1 MAIETEEPRTETD
14 MAAEELEGGP
24 VKSFLE
30 HLEDLR
36 WTLIK
41 SGAAAVVGMLVCLL
55 GANYVVAILK
65 RPLEKARIKYPATVQ
80 VVNLMA
86 GTNRLGGFQLNPKQT
101 GAFSFGTNRVVILQL
116 GAMPVGTN
124 QGQWL
129 GFRGAANSSGF
140 PHTPKSTITF
150 INSPPSH

>member
-14 MAAEELEGGP
+14 MAEEELEGGP

-36 WTLIK
+36 WMLIK
-41 SGAAAVVGMLVCLL
+41 SGAAAAVGMLACLL
-55 GANYVVAILK
+55 GANHVVAILK
-65 RPLEKARIKYPATVQ
+65 GPLEKARIKYPDTVQ

-129 GFRGAANSSGF
+129 GFGWRPMPPGWPRA
-140 PHTPKSTITF
+140 KS
-150 INSPPSH
+150 

>member
-41 SGAAAVVGMLVCLL
+41 SGAAAVVGMLICLL

-65 RPLEKARIKYPATVQ
+65 RPLEKARIKYPDNVQ
-80 VVNLMA
+80 GVNLMA
-86 GTNRLGGFQLNPKQT
+86 GTNRMVRGQSNLKQPGG
-101 GAFSFGTNRVVILQL
+101 SIFGPNQPVNRQPE
-116 GAMPVGTN
+116 PVPTV
-124 QGQWL
+124 
-129 GFRGAANSSGF
+129 R
-140 PHTPKSTITF
+140 
-150 INSPPSH
+150 

>member
-36 WTLIK
+36 WMLIK
-41 SGAAAVVGMLVCLL
+41 SGAAAVVGMLICLL

-65 RPLEKARIKYPATVQ
+65 RPLEKARIKYPDNVQ
-80 VVNLMA
+80 VVNLTAATNPVLRVQSNLKQA
-86 GTNRLGGFQLNPKQT
+86 GASIF
-101 GAFSFGTNRVVILQL
+101 V
-116 GAMPVGTN
+116 TN
-124 QGQWL
+124 QVLNLPLQPRPTVPNQAHW
-129 GFRGAANSSGF
+129 SG
-140 PHTPKSTITF
+140 
-150 INSPPSH
+150 